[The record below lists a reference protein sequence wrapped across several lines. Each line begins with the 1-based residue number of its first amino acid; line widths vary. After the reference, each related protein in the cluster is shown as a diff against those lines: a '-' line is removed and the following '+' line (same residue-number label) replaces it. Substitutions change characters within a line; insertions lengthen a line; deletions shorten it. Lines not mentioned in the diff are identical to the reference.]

1 MSNYHRYIARIA
13 VAIAALVVLWRAYKF
28 IKRVISL
35 KTVVTDKKEINTEG
49 GIIRGVI
56 KYIEEMYKR
65 RLLDL

>member
-56 KYIEEMYKR
+56 KYTEEMYKR
-65 RLLDL
+65 RLLEI